1 MLLGSI
7 TVRLVT
13 RSMGQ
18 PDPQLARS
26 ILEYWATGLEAGVLI
41 MKANLGSIETKVVHS
56 GEPRPRIA
64 GAVVMPVFQSATYQ
78 YAGEKSYDDVRY
90 IRLNNTPNQ
99 LALADKLAALENA
112 EDALVTASGMAAI
125 STSLLTF
132 LGKGDHLLA
141 QDCLYGGTHD
151 FVTRDIRE
159 FGISYDFIDGNNPES
174 WKQNLK
180 PTTKAIYVE
189 TISNPLMQVP
199 DLEAVVSFAKSHGLV
214 SMIDNTFASPVNF
227 RPLEMGFDLSLHSAT
242 KYLNGHSD
250 IVAGAVIGKS
260 NLIERVTH
268 KLNHL
273 GGSLDPHAA
282 FLLHRGIKTLALRVK
297 QHNESALQIAH
308 FLEKHPAVS
317 KVNYPGLES
326 HPNYERA
333 KRLFDGYGGMMSF
346 ELHDGV
352 EGAES
357 FMRAAWLPAVAPS
370 LGGVETLLTRPSLT
384 SHSGLS
390 QENRRRLGISDGL
403 VRLSVGIEA
412 TQDLIGDF
420 QQALETPSKRTPSHP
435 S

>member
-1 MLLGSI
+1 MVIS
-7 TVRLVT
+7 R
-13 RSMGQ
+13 
-18 PDPQLARS
+18 
-26 ILEYWATGLEAGVLI
+26 
-41 MKANLGSIETKVVHS
+41 MKGNLGSIETKVIHA

-90 IRLNNTPNQ
+90 IRLNNTPNH
-99 LALADKLAALENA
+99 LALAEKLAALENT

-132 LGKGDHLLA
+132 LGKGDHFLA

-151 FVTRDIRE
+151 FVTKDIER
-159 FGISYDFIDGNNPES
+159 FGISYDFIDATDPES
-174 WKQNLK
+174 WERKLK
-180 PTTKAIYVE
+180 PSTRAIYVE

-199 DLEAVVSFAKSHGLV
+199 DLESVVRFAKSHGLV

-227 RPLEMGFDLSLHSAT
+227 RPSELGFDLSLHSAT

-260 NLIERVTH
+260 ALIQKVTH

-297 QHNESALQIAH
+297 HHNESALQIAR
-308 FLEKHPAVS
+308 FLEKNPAVA

-326 HPNYERA
+326 HPNHERA
-333 KRLFDGYGGMMSF
+333 RRLFDGFGGMMSF

-357 FMRAAWLPAVAPS
+357 FMRAALLPAVAPS
-370 LGGVETLLTRPSLT
+370 LGGVETLVTRPSTT

-390 QENRRRLGISDGL
+390 AEDRRRLGISDGL
-403 VRLSVGIEA
+403 IRLSVGIEA
-412 TQDLIGDF
+412 TQDLIEDF
-420 QQALETPSKRTPSHP
+420 RQALETRSNRTSSHR
-435 S
+435 SQERVQVHE